1 MARINVEDHKKAIFT
16 LNGIPPFEEEMTF
29 YYDESGNCRK
39 FSLTDAGFN
48 NTDALKGDF
57 VLAGVAHEGRSFDI
71 DVPSLYAA
79 LDYKEGQKE
88 LKFKHLF
95 HNSKDFQSF
104 IGSKRATGFLEW
116 LIRSGLYIHYSALN
130 NLYYSLVD
138 IVDSLW
144 ETHPQWLMYMWD
156 IKGALYDFV
165 IEHQDEV
172 IDIFIRHTY
181 PNVKDVSTFCN
192 EICSLI
198 WGYNDDSE
206 YDPGFF
212 LELLRQMLKTAGK
225 LDKLIFVQD
234 NEPFMLIQEYYIFYT
249 ERCEIFSKSHHIFD
263 EELTVQKQMSNLE
276 LYENDIH
283 LSNWQFV
290 KSHENI
296 YVQVSDL
303 IAGLLRKLFLFLDEN
318 PLTDIISIAMK
329 LKDAQVKNFTLLWML
344 IRKSDEKSPLFIK
357 NTNSQK
363 NVQERMLK
371 LQLLGVSNKESLESV
386 GTILY
391 LTQPLFFFPLF
402 QFLWLQRANTGFGL
416 AEGAAEFLAGTIIVG
431 GLAILVH
438 SQPGRAG
445 RYWRPA
451 SCHLTWCRFFMSAV
465 ASK

>member
-1 MARINVEDHKKAIFT
+1 MARINVEDHKKAIFA

-144 ETHPQWLMYMWD
+144 ETHPQWLMYMWG

-172 IDIFIRHTY
+172 IDR
-181 PNVKDVSTFCN
+181 
-192 EICSLI
+192 
-198 WGYNDDSE
+198 E
-206 YDPGFF
+206 Y
-212 LELLRQMLKTAGK
+212 EKISVNKILL
-225 LDKLIFVQD
+225 
-234 NEPFMLIQEYYIFYT
+234 
-249 ERCEIFSKSHHIFD
+249 
-263 EELTVQKQMSNLE
+263 
-276 LYENDIH
+276 
-283 LSNWQFV
+283 
-290 KSHENI
+290 
-296 YVQVSDL
+296 
-303 IAGLLRKLFLFLDEN
+303 
-318 PLTDIISIAMK
+318 
-329 LKDAQVKNFTLLWML
+329 
-344 IRKSDEKSPLFIK
+344 
-357 NTNSQK
+357 
-363 NVQERMLK
+363 
-371 LQLLGVSNKESLESV
+371 
-386 GTILY
+386 
-391 LTQPLFFFPLF
+391 
-402 QFLWLQRANTGFGL
+402 
-416 AEGAAEFLAGTIIVG
+416 
-431 GLAILVH
+431 
-438 SQPGRAG
+438 
-445 RYWRPA
+445 
-451 SCHLTWCRFFMSAV
+451 
-465 ASK
+465 

>member
-1 MARINVEDHKKAIFT
+1 MARINVEDQKKAILD
-16 LNGIPPFEEEMTF
+16 LNGIPPFEEEMIF

-39 FSLTDAGFN
+39 FSLTDAGLN
-48 NTDALKGDF
+48 NIDALKGDF

-144 ETHPQWLMYMWD
+144 ETHPQCLMYMWN

-165 IEHQDEV
+165 IEHQDKV

-181 PNVKDVSTFCN
+181 PDVKDASAFCD
-192 EICSLI
+192 ELCSLI
-198 WGYNDDSE
+198 WEYNDDSK

-303 IAGLLRKLFLFLDEN
+303 IAGLLRKLFMFLDEN
-318 PLTDIISIAMK
+318 SLTDIVSIAIK
-329 LKDAQVKNFTLLWML
+329 LNDAQVKNFTLLWKL
-344 IRKSDEKSPLFIK
+344 ISKSDEKSPLFIK
-357 NTNSQK
+357 NANSQK

-371 LQLLGVSNKESLESV
+371 LQLLGVSNNELKKEVPNNEL
-386 GTILY
+386 
-391 LTQPLFFFPLF
+391 
-402 QFLWLQRANTGFGL
+402 
-416 AEGAAEFLAGTIIVG
+416 
-431 GLAILVH
+431 
-438 SQPGRAG
+438 
-445 RYWRPA
+445 
-451 SCHLTWCRFFMSAV
+451 
-465 ASK
+465 

>member
-1 MARINVEDHKKAIFT
+1 MTRINVEDQKKAILD

-71 DVPSLYAA
+71 DVPSLYSV

-95 HNSKDFQSF
+95 YNSKDLLSF

-116 LIRSGLYIHYSALN
+116 LSKSGLYIHYSALN

-144 ETHPQWLMYMWD
+144 ETHPLCIMYMWD

-165 IEHQDEV
+165 IGHQDEV
-172 IDIFIRHTY
+172 IDIFIRYTY
-181 PNVKDVSTFCN
+181 PDIKDVPAFCN
-192 EICSLI
+192 ELCSLI
-198 WGYNDDSE
+198 WEYNDDSE

-234 NEPFMLIQEYYIFYT
+234 NEPFILIQEYYLFYT

-263 EELTVQKQMSNLE
+263 EELTVQKQMSDLE
-276 LYENDIH
+276 LYENGIQH
-283 LSNWQFV
+283 NNWQFV

-303 IAGLLRKLFLFLDEN
+303 IAGLLRKLFMFLDAN
-318 PLTDIISIAMK
+318 SLTDIVDIAMK
-329 LKDAQVKNFTLLWML
+329 LNDAQVKNFTLLWML
-344 IRKSDEKSPLFIK
+344 ISKSDEKSPLFIK
-357 NTNSQK
+357 NANSQK
-363 NVQERMLK
+363 NVRERMLK
-371 LQLLGVSNKESLESV
+371 LKLLGVSNNELKKEVPNNEL
-386 GTILY
+386 
-391 LTQPLFFFPLF
+391 
-402 QFLWLQRANTGFGL
+402 
-416 AEGAAEFLAGTIIVG
+416 
-431 GLAILVH
+431 
-438 SQPGRAG
+438 
-445 RYWRPA
+445 
-451 SCHLTWCRFFMSAV
+451 
-465 ASK
+465 

>member
-1 MARINVEDHKKAIFT
+1 MARINVEDQKKAVFD

-39 FSLTDAGFN
+39 FSLTDTGFN
-48 NTDALKGDF
+48 NMDALKGDF

-88 LKFKHLF
+88 LKFKHLY
-95 HNSKDFQSF
+95 HNSRDFQSF
-104 IGSKRATGFLEW
+104 IGSKRATGFLKW
-116 LIRSGLYIHYSALN
+116 LSKSGLYIHYSALN

-144 ETHPQWLMYMWD
+144 ETHPQCIMYMWD

-181 PNVKDVSTFCN
+181 PDVQDASAFCN

-206 YDPGFF
+206 YDLGFF
-212 LELLRQMLKTAGK
+212 LELLRQMLKNVGK
-225 LDKLIFVQD
+225 LDKIIFIQD
-234 NEPFMLIQEYYIFYT
+234 NEPYLLIHEYYLFYI

-263 EELTVQKQMSNLE
+263 EELTVQKQISDLE
-276 LYENDIH
+276 LYENGIQ
-283 LSNWQFV
+283 LNNWQFV

-303 IAGLLRKLFLFLDEN
+303 IAGLLRKLFMFLDEN
-318 PLTDIISIAMK
+318 SLTDIVSIAIK
-329 LKDAQVKNFTLLWML
+329 LNDAQVKNFTLLWKL
-344 IRKSDEKSPLFIK
+344 ISKSDEKSPLFIK
-357 NTNSQK
+357 NANSQK

-371 LQLLGVSNKESLESV
+371 LQLLGVSNNKLKKEVPNNEL
-386 GTILY
+386 
-391 LTQPLFFFPLF
+391 
-402 QFLWLQRANTGFGL
+402 
-416 AEGAAEFLAGTIIVG
+416 
-431 GLAILVH
+431 
-438 SQPGRAG
+438 
-445 RYWRPA
+445 
-451 SCHLTWCRFFMSAV
+451 
-465 ASK
+465 